1 MHVAARAGRSQ
12 ILWGFLAGVSV
23 PFVLTG
29 VFRIASSVPTWLPFA
44 MALTVAGGLW
54 PVRGLRPIAAGIAV
68 GASIHAALLNWIFS
82 QWESLP

>member
-1 MHVAARAGRSQ
+1 MV
-12 ILWGFLAGVSV
+12 
-23 PFVLTG
+23 
-29 VFRIASSVPTWLPFA
+29 
-44 MALTVAGGLW
+44 LTVAGGLW